1 MIEFKTVDNIEKIA
15 QVAKLAEEIWNQH
28 YLPIIGKEQVSYML
42 DNFQSEDA
50 IKQQIAQGYKYY
62 LIIDNQINHKIN
74 HKINNQIN
82 NQVEAGYFS
91 VKNKA
96 EELFLSKLYVLKSF
110 RGKGIGKQGI
120 QFIKSAFSNPII
132 QLTVNKNNARS
143 IAFYRNVG
151 FKIVDDVVIDIGGGF
166 VMDDYVMEMEN

>member
-1 MIEFKTVDNIEKIA
+1 MIKFRIVDNINTVV
-15 QVAKLAEEIWNQH
+15 QVSILAKNIWNEH
-28 YLPIIGKEQVSYML
+28 YSPIIGNEQVSYML
-42 DNFQSEDA
+42 KKFQSQDA
-50 IKQQIAQGYKYY
+50 IQQQIDRGYRYY
-62 LIIDNQINHKIN
+62 IILD
-74 HKINNQIN
+74 
-82 NQVEAGYFS
+82 NQVEVGYFS
-91 VKNKA
+91 LQYRSDK
-96 EELFLSKLYVLKSF
+96 LFLSKLYILKSS

>member
-1 MIEFKTVDNIEKIA
+1 
-15 QVAKLAEEIWNQH
+15 
-28 YLPIIGKEQVSYML
+28 ML
-42 DNFQSEDA
+42 KKFQSQDA
-50 IKQQIAQGYKYY
+50 IQQQIDRGYRYY
-62 LIIDNQINHKIN
+62 IILD
-74 HKINNQIN
+74 
-82 NQVEAGYFS
+82 NQVEVGYFS
-91 VKNKA
+91 LQYRSDK
-96 EELFLSKLYVLKSF
+96 LFLSKLYILKSS